1 MCIHSAHD
9 SVLYYICHD
18 ILCTAQKIYF
28 DRLEH
33 PKEAKIQAWYLA
45 AVAVVAPLLL
55 LVWNTSAMSGP
66 GQGCYQ
72 RSSHIGGRVSSLLIG
87 QLIAFLISDWLIV
100 STDKNPN
107 NTVTNQSTAQRFF
120 QDSRL
125 ENSFRHFIQ
134 RFIHFHLSVKVTG
147 RVSRVLRIGRERLKL
162 FL

>member
-1 MCIHSAHD
+1 MYTQCTWLRTLLHMSWHFVHCTENIFWSTWT
-9 SVLYYICHD
+9 SKRGKNPGMVFSRRGCC
-18 ILCTAQKIYF
+18 CTA
-28 DRLEH
+28 
-33 PKEAKIQAWYLA
+33 
-45 AVAVVAPLLL
+45 VV
-55 LVWNTSAMSGP
+55 VGMKHFRYVGP
-66 GQGCYQ
+66 RPGMLPEIITH
-72 RSSHIGGRVSSLLIG
+72 RGRVSSLLIG

-125 ENSFRHFIQ
+125 ENSFRRFIQ